1 MRIPELISILER
13 YAPLEAAAAWD
24 VSGLQVASLAE
35 EAASVAV
42 TLEPDLEILRA
53 AAEAG
58 ADFIVSHHPLSM
70 QPRFPNRKDAYLDVL
85 SLLLTRGI
93 ALYSAHT
100 SLDAN
105 SEGPAWFLASE
116 LDLQDTQ
123 VLDPTQVCPDGACVF
138 GFGFIGSLRRAMSCA
153 EFYGVLR
160 ALLGRDVLQVCG
172 AVPARVSRVA
182 CCPGSG
188 TSLIPA
194 AAAKGADVFITGDVR
209 YHSALEAA
217 ELGLCVFDVGHFVLE
232 EMMMSRFAGL
242 LAHALPVPVRFF
254 PGRDPFV
261 PGAAMPLSFGT
272 AKMNHQGLEEDF
284 EPLS

>member
-13 YAPLEAAAAWD
+13 YAPLEAAASWD

-35 EAASVAV
+35 EAACVAV
-42 TLEPDLEILRA
+42 TLEPDPEILRI

-70 QPRFPNRKDAYLDVL
+70 QPRFPNRKDAYLEVL
-85 SLLLTRGI
+85 SLLLARGI
-93 ALYSAHT
+93 SLYSAHT

-105 SEGPAWFLASE
+105 TKGPAWFLVSE
-116 LDLQDTQ
+116 LDLQDVE
-123 VLDPTQVCPDGACVF
+123 VLDPTQDCLDGAPVF
-138 GFGFIGSLRRAMSCA
+138 GFGFCGSLRRAAPCA
-153 EFYGVLR
+153 EFYGALR

-172 AVPARVSRVA
+172 TAPERVSRVA

-188 TSLIPA
+188 SSLIPT

-217 ELGLCVFDVGHFVLE
+217 ELGLCVFDVGHFILE
-232 EMMMSRFAGL
+232 EMMMSRFADL

-261 PGAAMPLSFGT
+261 PGTAMPRNSAT
-272 AKMNHQGLEEDF
+272 AKMNYQGLEEDF
-284 EPLS
+284 ESLS